1 MRVRRWRLAL
11 FVIALLAIAVGVL
24 AVFGSGYAYLPNESK
39 VLNPEDSAGTPAYDL
54 WGRRVSADDAANI
67 DAKALSPAGGGVRI
81 DAATLALGREVFYQ
95 ESYGNEVFLTDVL
108 GLLDGPLPLWQYVKA
123 ILELRGQATT
133 NLRVAI
139 AFDTVV
145 GGRAF
150 KEGELIDTGLD
161 VPVGVLLP
169 LGLKI
174 KFENLRFKAGLTC
187 AACHS
192 TVDRASGKVIHG
204 AVNPDL
210 NAGLLLALASNSAAY
225 FPHAGRAA
233 LDAALRASHAS
244 VPGTDGAPAPV
255 PNADVLEDAVDRVFL
270 QWPPGFFDATI
281 DLVANPTDIPDTFTL
296 DDHPYGFSGFASV
309 GPFRGLAALS
319 NNAHAQNADS
329 LALASASRAL
339 FDLDPEAYIAAVLQR
354 AAAPKLRYDPAS
366 GRKPSEF
373 FAAVDPTP
381 GAPGVNQI
389 APPPT
394 WPRLTYVAP
403 AGVTV
408 GSPGRYFFE
417 QNNAVAAWQNRL
429 APPAQPRPGARA
441 EEGAAVFARAG
452 CRRCHDGPAYT
463 NHRVIPVEEIGTE
476 PTRARAFKRTEALF
490 APPVL
495 YAFDTPLPV
504 PADARPL
511 PVPVSGFPEDRINGW
526 AHGSSQGGYK
536 VPSLVGLALSSP
548 YLHDGGVAVGA
559 DPKVV
564 GVRATRGS
572 RVTVDPANSLRA
584 LLDRVLREQ
593 VVQANAGDP
602 DLEALHIRGEG
613 HTYWVDLEA
622 GYTDD
627 EQQALIEFLLSL
639 RHDPNASPARPGASD
654 PPVPEPPQSLPEE
667 GAPEESAPAPPA
679 SGATDR

>member
-1 MRVRRWRLAL
+1 MPDNDKKGRLVRVRRWRLAL

-24 AVFGSGYAYLPNESK
+24 AVFGSGYAYLPNEGK
-39 VLNPEDSAGTPAYDL
+39 VLNPEDAAGAPAYDL
-54 WGRRVSADDAANI
+54 WGRSVSAEDAANI

-123 ILELRGQATT
+123 LLELRGQATT

-145 GGRAF
+145 GGREF
-150 KEGELIDTGLD
+150 KQGELIDTGLD

-174 KFENLRFKAGLTC
+174 KFEDLRFKAGLTC

-204 AVNPDL
+204 AVNRDL

-233 LDAALRASHAS
+233 LDAALQASNAS

-281 DLVANPTDIPDTFTL
+281 DLVANPTDMPDAFTL

-319 NNAHAQNADS
+319 NNAHAQNADA

-354 AAAPKLRYDPAS
+354 AAAPKLRHDPAS

-373 FAAVDPTP
+373 FAAVDPT
-381 GAPGVNQI
+381 
-389 APPPT
+389 
-394 WPRLTYVAP
+394 
-403 AGVTV
+403 
-408 GSPGRYFFE
+408 
-417 QNNAVAAWQNRL
+417 
-429 APPAQPRPGARA
+429 
-441 EEGAAVFARAG
+441 
-452 CRRCHDGPAYT
+452 
-463 NHRVIPVEEIGTE
+463 
-476 PTRARAFKRTEALF
+476 
-490 APPVL
+490 
-495 YAFDTPLPV
+495 
-504 PADARPL
+504 
-511 PVPVSGFPEDRINGW
+511 
-526 AHGSSQGGYK
+526 
-536 VPSLVGLALSSP
+536 
-548 YLHDGGVAVGA
+548 
-559 DPKVV
+559 
-564 GVRATRGS
+564 
-572 RVTVDPANSLRA
+572 
-584 LLDRVLREQ
+584 
-593 VVQANAGDP
+593 
-602 DLEALHIRGEG
+602 
-613 HTYWVDLEA
+613 
-622 GYTDD
+622 
-627 EQQALIEFLLSL
+627 
-639 RHDPNASPARPGASD
+639 
-654 PPVPEPPQSLPEE
+654 
-667 GAPEESAPAPPA
+667 
-679 SGATDR
+679 